1 VKWHVGCIYPEY
13 LYPSTSLNGVIL
25 LTAHLTFASSIPEI
39 FRVPWLHKFPK
50 IRNTASQ
57 TTFRS
62 GRLEVGV
69 ARCQLAER
77 VAEVI
82 AMVSNTAVHRRLLK
96 GLRKLFQFVDIP
108 GFLMYS
114 EHLTK
119 QIDILRVLGSVKCS
133 FNQKECMPD
142 AMICNTDRIEPIFP
156 NTLSMGLQTSIVYD
170 LDINL

>member
-1 VKWHVGCIYPEY
+1 MEVAC
-13 LYPSTSLNGVIL
+13 SLRIPRIFVPVYQFKRRHI
-25 LTAHLTFASSIPEI
+25 ADCTFNVASSIHEI
-39 FRVPWLHKFPK
+39 SWVPWLHKFPK
-50 IRNTASQ
+50 TRNTDSE

-62 GRLEVGV
+62 GRPEGGV

-114 EHLTK
+114 DDLTK
-119 QIDILRVLGSVKCS
+119 QADILRVLYSVKCS
-133 FNQKECMPD
+133 LNQKECMPD
-142 AMICNTDRIEPIFP
+142 AGICNTDQIKPIFLNP
-156 NTLSMGLQTSIVYD
+156 TLCGFTNVSCIRF
-170 LDINL
+170 